1 MRYDIA
7 IPKYVRKLATL
18 HFPGSTTLGY
28 LVIQLNGCQAEIL
41 LEIDSRVVSFVFP
54 IRNRA
59 NYRLIRGQ
67 FQGNHYDLSIPYE
80 SGLINYL
87 GGCLAEGTVFID
99 IGANAGWF
107 TLIASRL
114 VGNTG
119 FVYSFEPD
127 PGNFQALCDNVYRH
141 NTITN
146 CFVLPIALSNRQQII
161 SLTRPRFDDGTG
173 LFMSNDGKNRV
184 LCARLDQVLR
194 NLPDRPIHVKID
206 VEAAEFLAVDGF
218 GDIMKRITSFA
229 VEVSGQ
235 SMERFGIP
243 YADLFTLMRN
253 NGFSSSRLNKDG
265 SLTVIDAPETGDI
278 VFQRGFAIG

>member
-1 MRYDIA
+1 MRYDLA
-7 IPKYVRKLATL
+7 IPTYLRKLASL

-28 LVIQLNGCQAEIL
+28 LITKAHGCQAEIL

-59 NYRLIRGQ
+59 NYRLIRGE

-87 GGCLAEGTVFID
+87 GRCLREGMVFVD

-127 PGNFQALCDNVYRH
+127 PGNFQTLCDNIYRH
-141 NTITN
+141 NAMTN
-146 CFVLPIALSNRQQII
+146 CLALPIALSNREQIV
-161 SLTRPRFDDGTG
+161 SLTRPKFDDGTG
-173 LFMSNDGKNRV
+173 VFMSSGGTKKV

-194 NLPDRPIHVKID
+194 NLPDRPIHVKVD
-206 VEAAEFLAVDGF
+206 VEAAEFLAIDGF
-218 GDIMKRITSFA
+218 GDIVKRVTSFA
-229 VEVSGQ
+229 VEVSSQ
-235 SMERFGIP
+235 SMERFGVP
-243 YADLFTLMRN
+243 FADLFTLMGHK
-253 NGFSSSRLNKDG
+253 GFSSSRLNKDG
-265 SLTVIDAPETGDI
+265 RLTVIDAPETGDI
-278 VFQRGFAIG
+278 VFQRRTSIG

>member
-7 IPKYVRKLATL
+7 IPHYLRNLASL

-28 LVIQLNGCQAEIL
+28 LITRANSCQAKIL

-67 FQGNHYDLSIPYE
+67 FQQNHYDLSIPYE

-87 GGCLAEGTVFID
+87 GRCLGEGTVFID

-114 VGNTG
+114 VGDTG

-127 PGNFQALCDNVYRH
+127 LDNFQALCANVYRQ
-141 NTITN
+141 NEMTN
-146 CFVLPIALSNRQQII
+146 CFVLPIALSNRKEIV
-161 SLTRPRFDDGTG
+161 SLTRPKFDDGTG
-173 LFMSNDGKNRV
+173 VFMSTGGTKKV
-184 LCARLDQVLR
+184 ACARLDQVLR
-194 NLPDRPIHVKID
+194 NLPDRPIHVKVD
-206 VEAAEFLAVDGF
+206 VEAAEFLAIAGF
-218 GDIMKRITSFA
+218 GDIMKRVVSFA
-229 VEVSGQ
+229 VEVSNQ
-235 SMERFGIP
+235 SLERFGVP
-243 YADLFTLMRN
+243 FADLFTLMSD
-253 NGFSSSRLNKDG
+253 NGFASSRLEKDG
-265 SLTVIDAPETGDI
+265 RLTPIDVPETGDI
-278 VFQRGFAIG
+278 VFQRKTSAE